1 MRHMTFPVPTQAS
14 YDVRVV
20 SEGALWT
27 AHVTGIGSTCS
38 DSMDALLR
46 VEVPDLI
53 ATMTDQPV
61 GEPELRVLLTE

>member
-1 MRHMTFPVPTQAS
+1 
-14 YDVRVV
+14 
-20 SEGALWT
+20 
-27 AHVTGIGSTCS
+27 
-38 DSMDALLR
+38 MDALLR